1 MKERLLEL
9 FQKRFNTDS
18 KSKSSQYQ
26 KEICQILQSVI
37 DKIYSIE
44 SKVGYYANFSDTLK
58 IHSIDEDFPYEELP
72 KIISCN
78 DYEFDFDT
86 NWLDINLEEYFNE
99 IKNKRIKY
107 KETIIQNVEN
117 SLNDHKKELEEIK
130 NLNYIELDTDL
141 SNN

>member
-9 FQKRFNTDS
+9 FQKRYNTDS

-44 SKVGYYANFSDTLK
+44 SKVGYYANFSGTLK